1 MLIGHHRLCSHMTI
15 IYTINTVHEIAHS
28 TMEKKQKVQDRTNVV
43 FFFYSLIGEHVQ
55 FSVCSIEDVPT
66 YVIQYHIR
74 QSMCTI
80 PKPIPL

>member
-43 FFFYSLIGEHVQ
+43 FFLFLN
-55 FSVCSIEDVPT
+55 
-66 YVIQYHIR
+66 R
-74 QSMCTI
+74 
-80 PKPIPL
+80 